1 MTRWCESWCLNIS
14 VSFSAFS
21 FLSTPCQITFHTSHC
36 LSDIDEKGMNR
47 MPICCITHCHKF
59 HTCNYIWQRF
69 LGMCYSCSL
78 FWKEKNLLSFLCLQH
93 WWQHDVLMTRNL
105 LRPFFSNEISS
116 RFMCRNL
123 YHISLLGWQNQLQLN
138 FFFMN
143 WTKYMGS
150 NMIIAKFGF
159 SHDAEMSISP
169 AWSGSWYHISF
180 MYMAQL
186 HKPRTTSFVYLYD
199 IKAHLHINH
208 RWSYIHNPN
217 TAMIKSDTFLV
228 NQIYSVVWT
237 SFI

>member
-1 MTRWCESWCLNIS
+1 MTRWCGSWCLNIS

-138 FFFMN
+138 FFLWIGQSTWVVIWSSQNLASLMMLKCLYPQLGVEADITYHSCTWHSYTNPGLPVLFICM
-143 WTKYMGS
+143 TSKL
-150 NMIIAKFGF
+150 
-159 SHDAEMSISP
+159 IS
-169 AWSGSWYHISF
+169 
-180 MYMAQL
+180 
-186 HKPRTTSFVYLYD
+186 T
-199 IKAHLHINH
+199 
-208 RWSYIHNPN
+208 
-217 TAMIKSDTFLV
+217 
-228 NQIYSVVWT
+228 
-237 SFI
+237 